1 MHHPRLHTD
10 RLMLRHPDASD
21 LLPYSCYCLSQR
33 SRFVGGPFNAVQA
46 FEKLAAMIGHWE
58 LRGFGRLV
66 LVDRATSRALGHVGA
81 LQLDPD
87 QVPEFTWTLWSG
99 QDEGKGLATEACMAY
114 RDYARDVLGF
124 SRMVVHIKR
133 DNLPS
138 RRLAG
143 RLGCIENPGAPS
155 PAWLTDCATYDLML

>member
-1 MHHPRLHTD
+1 MQPSQLHTD
-10 RLMLRHPDASD
+10 RLMLRHPNASD
-21 LLPYSCYCLSQR
+21 LVPYTSYCLSDR
-33 SRFVGGPFNAVQA
+33 THFVGGPFNAVQA
-46 FEKLAAMIGHWE
+46 FEKLSAMIGHWE

-66 LVDRATSRALGHVGA
+66 FVERATNRALGHVGA

-99 QDEGKGLATEACMAY
+99 QDEGEGLATEACVAY

-133 DNLPS
+133 GNLS
-138 RRLAG
+138 SQRLAG
-143 RLGCIENPGAPS
+143 RLGCIEVAGAPS
-155 PAWLTDCATYDLML
+155 PAWLTDCVTYDLFL